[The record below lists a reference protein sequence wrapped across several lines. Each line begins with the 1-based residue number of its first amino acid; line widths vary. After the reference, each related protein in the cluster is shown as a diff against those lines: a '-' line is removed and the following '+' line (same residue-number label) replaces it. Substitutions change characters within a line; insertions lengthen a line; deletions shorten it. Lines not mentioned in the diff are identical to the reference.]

1 MQKHSFDPSRWFPGG
16 ECRVSETARA
26 AYSPFGAG
34 ARVCIGKHLAY
45 MELRYGAAI
54 FFRRFRGC
62 RLAPSTTPE
71 SMAMTSLV
79 LIEPKGKVCRVVL
92 PVA

>member
-16 ECRVSETARA
+16 ECRVSEVARA

-45 MELRYGAAI
+45 MELRYGATI